1 MMQAEINSLENA
13 SRTAAVAWAP
23 ESYDGEVHFDYVLR
37 AVAPALGI
45 LVVAATLLLAVL

>member
-13 SRTAAVAWAP
+13 SRTAVAWAP